1 MRRVPLE
8 SGYFE
13 VYNQDNVELI
23 DISETPI
30 ERITRKG
37 IRTDVRDFEFDFMI
51 YATGFDGVTGPYDR
65 IDIRGSGGRSLKDD
79 WVNSPR
85 TMLGVQAEGF
95 PNMFMV
101 LGPHTARGNIPR
113 NIEEIVDWITDM
125 VKFMRAQGYSRV
137 EPHPEAVEEWGVA
150 VEKMSKILLSS
161 KIGSWQTGVNQ
172 NVPGRDKPRVLG
184 YNGGVFRYRKRGRQV
199 AEGGYKEF
207 VFL

>member
-79 WVNSPR
+79 WVDSPR

-125 VKFMRAQGYSRV
+125 VKFMREQGYSRG
-137 EPHPEAVEEWGVA
+137 EPPPDAVAALGGGGER
-150 VEKMSKILLSS
+150 MSTS
-161 KIGSWQTGVNQ
+161 G
-172 NVPGRDKPRVLG
+172 
-184 YNGGVFRYRKRGRQV
+184 
-199 AEGGYKEF
+199 EGA
-207 VFL
+207 